1 MCNIAGYVGSKQAA
15 PILLKM
21 ILAQEG
27 LDAGF
32 FSGLAVHDG
41 HRIAYRKTKGDFRT
55 LLAETDAETL
65 VGCTGIIHGR
75 TPSGGDASWAHP
87 FVTEKNGEIRLCYVA
102 NGSYGKFRPYKDA
115 FDKIAD
121 SLEADGYPIPCKI
134 YADMPQYNHVSG
146 GASVHISDI
155 MCQLISRYKDRG
167 ADTADAMTQAFTE
180 MPSEIVGLVIE
191 KSAPDRIFYSRINMP
206 MFVGF
211 DADGAYLAS
220 CPSALPDSVTS
231 YKLLPALSS
240 GVVYKDHVETV
251 KYPHFVRKVRTFNK
265 ISAENARN
273 AILARLQKGE
283 ADINELRAA
292 IEGKKKTDDL
302 LQTEPLA
309 YLVLTEMLHEG
320 KVSFVQGTWEVG
332 GQSAPKIRFA
342 SV

>member
-1 MCNIAGYVGSKQAA
+1 MCNIAGYVGNKNAA

-41 HRIAYRKTKGDFRT
+41 ERIAYRKTQGDFET
-55 LLAETDAETL
+55 LLKETDAETL

-87 FVTEKNGEIRLCYVA
+87 FVTETEGDVKLCYVA
-102 NGSYGKFRPYKDA
+102 NGSYGKFRPYRDQ
-115 FDKIAD
+115 FDKVAD

-134 YADMPQYNHVSG
+134 FADMPQYNHVG

-167 ADTADAMTQAFTE
+167 ASVADAMAKSFIE
-180 MPSEIVGLVIE
+180 MPSEIVGLVLD
-191 KSAPDRIFYSRINMP
+191 KSTPDRIYYARINMP

-211 DADGAYLAS
+211 DKDGAYLAS
-220 CPSALPDSVTS
+220 CPTAFPDSVKS

-240 GVVYKDHVETV
+240 GVIYKDRYETV
-251 KYPHFVRKVRTFNK
+251 KFPEFARKVRGFSR
-265 ISAENARN
+265 ISAEKAK
-273 AILARLQKGE
+273 AAVLARLTEGV
-283 ADINELRAA
+283 ADINELRTA
-292 IEGKKKTDDL
+292 IAGKKKTDDL
-302 LQTEPLA
+302 LQTEPIA
-309 YLVLTEMLHEG
+309 YLVLTELLKEG
-320 KVSFVQGTWEVG
+320 KVKEMHETWEVG
-332 GQSAPKIRFA
+332 GQTAPKIRFCLA
-342 SV
+342 

>member
-1 MCNIAGYVGSKQAA
+1 MCNIAGYVGDKNAA
-15 PILLKM
+15 PILMKM

-41 HRIAYRKTKGDFRT
+41 KRISYRKTKGDFGT
-55 LLAETDAETL
+55 LLRETDAEKL
-65 VGCTGIIHGR
+65 IGKTGIIHGR

-87 FVTEKNGEIRLCYVA
+87 FVTEKDGEIQICYVA
-102 NGSYGKFRPYKDA
+102 NGSYGKFRPYREA
-115 FDKIAD
+115 FDRIAD

-134 YADMPQYNHVSG
+134 FANMPQYNHVAG

-167 ADTADAMTQAFTE
+167 ADTAEAMAKAFIE
-180 MPSEIVGLVIE
+180 MPSEIVGLVLD
-191 KSAPDRIFYSRINMP
+191 KDAPDRIYYSRINMP

-240 GVVYKDHVETV
+240 GVVYKDRVETV
-251 KYPHFVRKVRTFNK
+251 KFPQFARKVRGFNR
-265 ISAENARN
+265 ISEENAKK
-273 AILARLQKGE
+273 AVLARLSEGE

-292 IEGKKKTDDL
+292 IEGKKKTEDL

-309 YLVLTEMLHEG
+309 YLVLTELLHEG
-320 KVSFVQGTWEVG
+320 KVKELHSTWEVG
-332 GQSAPKIRFA
+332 GQIAPKIRFCLA
-342 SV
+342 